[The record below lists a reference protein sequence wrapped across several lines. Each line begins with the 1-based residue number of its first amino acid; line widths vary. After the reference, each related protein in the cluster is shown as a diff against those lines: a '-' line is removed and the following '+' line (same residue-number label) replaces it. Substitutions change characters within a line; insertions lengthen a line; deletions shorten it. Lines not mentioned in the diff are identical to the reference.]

1 MDNVMMATG
10 KIEQLTNKNYHV
22 WALKV
27 GAALR
32 SRKLFKEVIE
42 KDEPPVTNDV
52 RSQEGKDRLLW
63 ETKNDEAFGIIIL
76 TLSDEHAG
84 LFLGETSAKKVW
96 NELKNMYMGQAEDQ
110 IIDIGLELRNIRMG
124 NHEAVIDYINRARN
138 IASRSAAL
146 GRVIATREIVYHVVR
161 GVHAKFER
169 TSAVLRAQRDITLED
184 VQRILC
190 EEEGRLKPNNSHYHP
205 EENVTNERAYRAS
218 YDKPKRSSG
227 CYICGRQNHLAKDC
241 FHRNNRRENK
251 GTRGRPNTGNRRGFG
266 FGNRREQTNLATE
279 NHEEYAFRVSTQATR
294 YEEDDDS
301 SLCNKQT
308 WIVDSGTSSH
318 MSPDATCMTN
328 IEPYST
334 KVNLA
339 ENGKYLVSKSRGDV
353 HGSTT
358 IGNSQKNIRIT
369 NVLHIPNLRTSLLSV
384 SQLVNNGNK
393 VVFSGGSV
401 TIIGP
406 KKEILGIG
414 KEQNGI
420 YTLETCIKNR
430 NKSYLASQE
439 STNENEGT
447 SGSLD
452 TRNIGGTKVNVM
464 LWHRRLGHICEE
476 YLTKMRRKEMVRG
489 LDYPVQS
496 LGTCEVCIM
505 GKGSQLPHQRLNAKL
520 TKGPLDLIHIDLC
533 GPMPIRSL
541 SGSRYMFVLID
552 DYSRYICVYF
562 LRTKD
567 ETFNRFK
574 EFMNRYENKFDR
586 RILAVRSDNGR
597 EFVNSDFQTLFREK
611 GIRHERTVPYNPES
625 NGIAER
631 ANRTLLDKART
642 MLIDSSLPGSFW
654 AEAVATAAYLRNRCP
669 VKGATVTPIEM
680 WEGKK
685 PTVSHVKVFGC
696 TAYYY
701 IPKNYRSKFEPIS
714 TKGIFIGYSNDSRA
728 YRIYNTKTGKIHA
741 ARSVKFNE
749 NVMGSSLVKTD
760 VEQEDL
766 NNIIYTGK
774 RNKTIE
780 EDYTVIDNEDQEEE
794 QINRNNQEEQ
804 VSDRIEDEEIEPEIQ
819 EIEEDRESR
828 KCGRKLGRSNQDVR
842 EEHRKQ
848 LIERERRLREEGVKR
863 SRRLQEKEEQT
874 NFINIQDIE
883 LPNNHTEAIKSKDS
897 ENWEKAMAKEI
908 TTMNQLGVW
917 KLVQRQEGIKTIK
930 SRWVYSK
937 KQTPGGDI
945 KYKARLVAVG
955 CNQKLGINY
964 EESFAPVIRLET
976 ARIMLSLA
984 AIYKMKIKQFDVKSA
999 YLYGDLKEKVYME
1012 QPPGF
1017 ARENNKVCE
1026 LRKSIYGLP
1035 QSGYYWNEKL
1045 HNTLVSLG
1053 LIRIEGEP
1061 CAYISE
1067 SGQPQ
1072 LMIGIYVDDFLII
1085 GSDDIIIEKTVSKVR
1100 QYFELTEIKDKNFL
1114 NIKIIE
1120 NEDGIQLSQAAYIE
1134 KILKKYNLEGYNPV
1148 KTPMCPTQDLD
1159 VYEDS
1164 PKVDKT
1170 KYQELLGSL
1179 MYVAIGTRPDISYA
1193 ISRLSQY
1200 NQEPRV
1206 MHLTAVKRVYRYL
1219 KGTRDYK
1226 LQYDRQESQLTMST
1240 DASWSVTKDAK
1251 SYGAYVTKI
1260 GNNLITWK
1268 CQKQQLVALSTCE
1281 AELLAICEG
1290 VREIK
1295 WIKTILEGIG
1305 MGHLCKNPIE
1315 VKTDSKAAMEWINK
1329 DKVTNR
1335 TKHINRKYYFVK
1347 DEVKEKRVKLKHT
1360 KSEENEADLLT
1371 KGLTEEKV
1379 IKGVKMLQVAP

>member
-1 MDNVMMATG
+1 M
-10 KIEQLTNKNYHV
+10 L
-22 WALKV
+22 
-27 GAALR
+27 
-32 SRKLFKEVIE
+32 
-42 KDEPPVTNDV
+42 P
-52 RSQEGKDRLLW
+52 
-63 ETKNDEAFGIIIL
+63 
-76 TLSDEHAG
+76 
-84 LFLGETSAKKVW
+84 
-96 NELKNMYMGQAEDQ
+96 LKN
-110 IIDIGLELRNIRMG
+110 
-124 NHEAVIDYINRARN
+124 H
-138 IASRSAAL
+138 
-146 GRVIATREIVYHVVR
+146 
-161 GVHAKFER
+161 
-169 TSAVLRAQRDITLED
+169 
-184 VQRILC
+184 
-190 EEEGRLKPNNSHYHP
+190 
-205 EENVTNERAYRAS
+205 
-218 YDKPKRSSG
+218 
-227 CYICGRQNHLAKDC
+227 
-241 FHRNNRRENK
+241 
-251 GTRGRPNTGNRRGFG
+251 
-266 FGNRREQTNLATE
+266 
-279 NHEEYAFRVSTQATR
+279 
-294 YEEDDDS
+294 
-301 SLCNKQT
+301 
-308 WIVDSGTSSH
+308 
-318 MSPDATCMTN
+318 
-328 IEPYST
+328 
-334 KVNLA
+334 
-339 ENGKYLVSKSRGDV
+339 
-353 HGSTT
+353 
-358 IGNSQKNIRIT
+358 
-369 NVLHIPNLRTSLLSV
+369 
-384 SQLVNNGNK
+384 
-393 VVFSGGSV
+393 
-401 TIIGP
+401 
-406 KKEILGIG
+406 
-414 KEQNGI
+414 
-420 YTLETCIKNR
+420 

-496 LGTCEVCIM
+496 LGTCEVC
-505 GKGSQLPHQRLNAKL
+505 
-520 TKGPLDLIHIDLC
+520 
-533 GPMPIRSL
+533 
-541 SGSRYMFVLID
+541 
-552 DYSRYICVYF
+552 
-562 LRTKD
+562 
-567 ETFNRFK
+567 
-574 EFMNRYENKFDR
+574 
-586 RILAVRSDNGR
+586 
-597 EFVNSDFQTLFREK
+597 
-611 GIRHERTVPYNPES
+611 
-625 NGIAER
+625 
-631 ANRTLLDKART
+631 
-642 MLIDSSLPGSFW
+642 
-654 AEAVATAAYLRNRCP
+654 
-669 VKGATVTPIEM
+669 
-680 WEGKK
+680 
-685 PTVSHVKVFGC
+685 
-696 TAYYY
+696 
-701 IPKNYRSKFEPIS
+701 
-714 TKGIFIGYSNDSRA
+714 
-728 YRIYNTKTGKIHA
+728 
-741 ARSVKFNE
+741 
-749 NVMGSSLVKTD
+749 
-760 VEQEDL
+760 
-766 NNIIYTGK
+766 K

-828 KCGRKLGRSNQDVR
+828 KRGRKLGRSNQDVR

-863 SRRLQEKEEQT
+863 STRLQEKEEQT

-883 LPNNHTEAIKSKDS
+883 LPNNLTEAIKSKDS

-917 KLVQRQEGIKTIK
+917 KLVQRQEGIKMIK

-1012 QPPGF
+1012 RPPGF

-1067 SGQPQ
+1067 SGQHR

-1219 KGTRDYK
+1219 KGTMDYK

-1315 VKTDSKAAMEWINK
+1315 VNTDSKAAIEWINK

-1371 KGLTEEKV
+1371 KGLTEEKDV
-1379 IKGVKMLQVAP
+1379 KPLVYHNPDPQKRCRECYKYLSARRGRTTAANKSKSVTTFCRLCEGEPPLCLTCLKKNPQKQINIKQCGKCNVGLHVDCMEKWHK